1 MTFYSHN
8 PCLRLVNKHKP
19 WIETSYHGV
28 ITENND
34 TVILD
39 PPLVAL
45 DKDAPVPF
53 AGEICA
59 FKIHGQELPFEAV
72 VLNKTSGEGRLRAK
86 SPIDCELQ
94 KEYTFIIQAYDCG
107 AGPRETAWKKSHK
120 AVVHIQVKDVN
131 EFAPA
136 FKEPAYKAVVTEGK
150 IYDSILQVEAVD
162 EDCSPQYSQICNYE
176 IVTTD
181 VPFAIDRNG
190 NIRNTEKLS
199 YDKQHQYE
207 ILVTAYDCG
216 QKPAAQDTLVQVD
229 VKPVC
234 KPGWQDWTKRIEYQP
249 GSGSVPLFPSI
260 HLETC
265 DGAVSSIQITTELQT
280 NYIGKGCDRETYSE
294 KSLQKLCGASS
305 GIIDLLPSPSAASNW
320 TAGLLVDSSEMIF
333 KFDGRQGAKVPDG
346 IVPKNLTDQFTI
358 TMWMKHGPSP
368 GVRAEKETILCN
380 SDKTE
385 MNRHHYALYVH
396 NCRLVFLLRKDFDQA
411 DTFRP
416 AEFHWKLDQ

>member
-1 MTFYSHN
+1 LDSGVAKNGFSVHILALSLKEKKKGS
-8 PCLRLVNKHKP
+8 P
-19 WIETSYHGV
+19 ET
-28 ITENND
+28 
-34 TVILD
+34 
-39 PPLVAL
+39 
-45 DKDAPVPF
+45 
-53 AGEICA
+53 GEICA
-59 FKIHGQELPFEAV
+59 FKIHGQEMPFEAV
-72 VLNKTSGEGRLRAK
+72 VLNKTSGEGHLRAK
-86 SPIDCELQ
+86 NLIDCELQ

-107 AGPRETAWKKSHK
+107 SGPSGTNWKKSHK

-131 EFAPA
+131 EFSPA
-136 FKEPAYKAVVTEGK
+136 FKESVYKATVTEGK
-150 IYDSILQVEAVD
+150 IYDSILQVEAID

-190 NIRNTEKLS
+190 NIRNTEKLN

-207 ILVTAYDCG
+207 IMVTAFDCG
-216 QKPAAQDTLVQVD
+216 QKHAREDVLVRVN

-234 KPGWQDWTKRIEYQP
+234 KPGWQDWNKRIEYKP
-249 GSGSVPLFPSI
+249 GSGSIPLFPSI

-265 DGAVSSIQITTELQT
+265 DGPVSSIHTTIELQT

-305 GIIDLLPSPSAASNW
+305 GAIDLLPSPSTTTNW
-320 TAGLLVDSSEMIF
+320 TAGLLMDNNDMIF
-333 KFDGRQGAKVPDG
+333 KFDGKQGAKIPDG

-358 TMWMKHGPSP
+358 TLWMKHGPSP
-368 GVRAEKETILCN
+368 GLRAEKETILCN